1 MSKTLTPEELQK
13 KEERRARFK
22 LLVQKVA
29 AMSDQEREALSQQLL
44 GLRTVE
50 GHALSGHNC
59 GLIWLQLP
67 TATLLGGFRQWLDH
81 GRCVRKG
88 EHGLMI
94 WIPAWKKG
102 DGDSNTA
109 HAGYESPDEKYF
121 VMGTVFDVSQTV
133 CLTADESAPFP
144 TLQGG
149 AA

>member
-1 MSKTLTPEELQK
+1 MSKALTPEQLQK

-50 GHALSGHNC
+50 GHALSGQNC

-102 DGDSNTA
+102 DEAAANA
-109 HAGYESPDEKYF
+109 AEPDEKYF

-133 CLTADESAPFP
+133 SLTADESAPFP